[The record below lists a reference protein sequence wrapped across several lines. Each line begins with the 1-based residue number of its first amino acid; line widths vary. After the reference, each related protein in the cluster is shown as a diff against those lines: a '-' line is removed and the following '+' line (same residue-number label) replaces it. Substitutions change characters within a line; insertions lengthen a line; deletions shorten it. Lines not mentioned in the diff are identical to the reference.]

1 MNLFKSI
8 LADQKSIPRDPPYK
22 DLVRLINFI
31 LRQFFKAIE
40 ENTFLAVEVSDIQY
54 VIHNFHVLNLSRGLV
69 PEEPWSL
76 ETIFQ
81 LGANPTVER

>member
-1 MNLFKSI
+1 LNLFKSI

-54 VIHNFHVLNLSRGLV
+54 SMYYLNVLNPSGGLV
-69 PEEPWSL
+69 P
-76 ETIFQ
+76 
-81 LGANPTVER
+81 